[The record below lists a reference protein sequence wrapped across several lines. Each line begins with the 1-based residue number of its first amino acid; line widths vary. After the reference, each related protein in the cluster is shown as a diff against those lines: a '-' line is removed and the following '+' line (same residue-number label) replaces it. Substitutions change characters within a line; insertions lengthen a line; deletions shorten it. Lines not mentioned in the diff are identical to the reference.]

1 MGLVKL
7 LIKVI
12 FVPIIVVIAI
22 IIAIGI
28 CIKMRRDKKKEERE
42 GQRRGF
48 QPPPVTQWVYPD
60 QLQSPV
66 QKPTPVVYPMYST
79 PGQMEAGIVR
89 PGP

>member
-1 MGLVKL
+1 MGLIKL
-7 LIKVI
+7 LLKVI
-12 FVPIIVVIAI
+12 FVPIVVLIVIA
-22 IIAIGI
+22 IAIGI
-28 CIKMRRDKKKEERE
+28 CIKMRRDKKKEEE
-42 GQRRGF
+42 EVQRRGF

-66 QKPTPVVYPMYST
+66 QKPTPVVYPMHT